1 MSLFCLVHGANL
13 GAWCWDLLI
22 PELEARGHKA
32 VAMDLPIDNPTAT
45 FSDFAD
51 AVMQAIPAGED
62 DVILVGHSFA
72 GAVIPLVANQRPVR
86 RLVYLGALIP
96 HPGMRGLDQFYDELD
111 PDALKA
117 IGYEPPPSEKFEQFS
132 DEPDMYN
139 PACLRLKQQ
148 ASENPDVAMEFCFH
162 DCEPDVARWGIS
174 KLRYQAS
181 FAYLTEVF
189 PLQALPDVE
198 SVYIVG
204 TQDRIISPEW
214 SRYAARKRL
223 GVDAVELP
231 AGHYP
236 QISHPAQL
244 AEILTK

>member
-22 PELEARGHKA
+22 PELEARGHKTL
-32 VAMDLPIDNPTAT
+32 AMDLPIDNPTAT
-45 FSDFAD
+45 FSDFVD
-51 AVMQAIPAGED
+51 SVVEAIPPGED

-72 GAVIPLVANQRPVR
+72 GTVIPLVASQRPVR
-86 RLVYLGALIP
+86 RLVYLVALIP
-96 HPGMRGLDQFYDELD
+96 YPGMRKLDQFYDEVD
-111 PDALKA
+111 ADALTA
-117 IGYEPPPSEKFEQFS
+117 ISYEPPPKEQLERFR

-148 ASENPDVAMEFCFH
+148 AAENAEVAMEYCFH
-162 DCEPDVARWGIS
+162 DCQPDVARWGIS

-181 FAYLTEVF
+181 LAYLTEVF

-204 TQDRIISPEW
+204 TEDRIISPAW

-236 QISHPAQL
+236 QISHPAEL
-244 AEILTK
+244 AEILTR